1 VRDAEGLPVPV
12 AAPIACPHC
21 RGIHASGRCPRHN
34 AQYAGPR
41 TTMYGRRWQRV
52 RAAFLREH
60 PLCVEHERKG
70 EYVEAT
76 DVDHCVPHRGDQD
89 LFWDSGNWQSL
100 CHACHAAKT
109 AREVNER
116 DS

>member
-1 VRDAEGLPVPV
+1 
-12 AAPIACPHC
+12 
-21 RGIHASGRCPRHN
+21 
-34 AQYAGPR
+34 
-41 TTMYGRRWQRV
+41 MYGRRWQRV

-70 EYVEAT
+70 EYVAAT
-76 DVDHCVPHRGDQD
+76 DVDHRVPHRGDQD
-89 LFWDSGNWQSL
+89 LFWSAENWQSL

-116 DS
+116 RAPGYIYLGTCCPQASSQVV